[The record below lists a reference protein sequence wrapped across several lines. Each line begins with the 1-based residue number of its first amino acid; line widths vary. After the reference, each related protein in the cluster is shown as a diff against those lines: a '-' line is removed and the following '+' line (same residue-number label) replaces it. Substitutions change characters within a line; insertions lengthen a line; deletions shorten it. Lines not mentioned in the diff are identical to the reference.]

1 MGVLVSP
8 AQRMT
13 ALNMLVPRVKG
24 MAQAMIRKYR
34 EASPRTAGSAPSR
47 AGSGKERANPT
58 APMRTPK
65 RTVKRRLCH
74 TTRRASS
81 PRPAPRCWATC
92 TEKPMAAAAKN
103 PLNSQVVLA
112 VRPTAAVA

>member
-34 EASPRTAGSAPSR
+34 EASPRTAGSAPRR
-47 AGSGKERANPT
+47 AGRGKDKAKPM
-58 APMRTPK
+58 APMNRPK
-65 RTVKRRLCH
+65 STVKRRLCH
-74 TTRRASS
+74 TTFWASS
-81 PRPAPRCWATC
+81 CRPAPRCWATC
-92 TEKPMAAAAKN
+92 TEKPMAAAAKK
-103 PLNSQVVLA
+103 PLKSQVVLE
-112 VRPTAAVA
+112 VSPTAAVA